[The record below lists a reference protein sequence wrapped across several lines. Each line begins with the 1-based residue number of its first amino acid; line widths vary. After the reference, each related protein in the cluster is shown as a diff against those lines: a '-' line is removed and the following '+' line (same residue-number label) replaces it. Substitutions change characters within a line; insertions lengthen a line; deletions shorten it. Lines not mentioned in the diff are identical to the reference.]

1 MSAIGVPAVVFDGCW
16 TNVRTP
22 GPGTFVRVKVADP
35 APVAVTW
42 NVPATVF
49 AVIAGD
55 VAMPSKPVATV
66 AGMPVTLGPFAGGV
80 NVTDAPETVL
90 PKLSVTL
97 ACSGWYNVATVDVCP
112 LPS

>member
-1 MSAIGVPAVVFDGCW
+1 MSAIGAPAVAFDGCW
-16 TNVRTP
+16 MNFRMPAP
-22 GPGTFVRVKVADP
+22 GAFVRVKVADP

-55 VAMPSKPVATV
+55 VAMPSEPVVTV
-66 AGMPVTLGPFAGGV
+66 AGMPVTLGPLKGGV
-80 NVTDAPETVL
+80 NVTDTPETGL

-97 ACSGWYNVATVDVCP
+97 ASSGWNNVATVEVCP
-112 LPS
+112 LPP